1 MKTPSRDFLKESMDA
16 NRKLKSLLFKK
27 GKIENE
33 EIESIVSK
41 LDAWYF
47 VTLLGIED
55 SISCSYAVS
64 NNLKLSVCLTE

>member
-1 MKTPSRDFLKESMDA
+1 MKTPNRDFLKESMDA

-41 LDAWYF
+41 LESKESKD
-47 VTLLGIED
+47 
-55 SISCSYAVS
+55 
-64 NNLKLSVCLTE
+64 